1 MAGSNGYPVGK
12 RVPKKWLF
20 LGSLGFVALMIGFV
34 LPPTLNQAAADSK
47 SNATSQDNAKDSFEY
62 APPACPD
69 SPTPS
74 AMFLRLGIG
83 TVVVLVLCVATLWIG
98 RRWISGTP
106 AKTLQGDQLAII
118 DTLALGHRCSL
129 FLVKAGNRQVLA
141 GLDST
146 GLKALLPLTDGFET
160 ALKDAQDLPAE
171 PDVANLQLPNK
182 AAA

>member
-20 LGSLGFVALMIGFV
+20 LGSLGFVALIVGFV

-47 SNATSQDNAKDSFEY
+47 PNASSPDNAKDGFEY
-62 APPACPD
+62 TPAAWPD

-74 AMFLRLGIG
+74 AMFLRLGMG

-98 RRWISGTP
+98 RRWISSVP
-106 AKTLQGDQLAII
+106 AKALQGDQLAVI
-118 DTLALGHRCSL
+118 DTLPLGHRCTL
-129 FLVKAGNRQVLA
+129 FLVKAGNKQVLA

-160 ALKDAQDLPAE
+160 ALKDAQDLPTDAF
-171 PDVANLQLPNK
+171 NLQLPNK
-182 AAA
+182 TAA